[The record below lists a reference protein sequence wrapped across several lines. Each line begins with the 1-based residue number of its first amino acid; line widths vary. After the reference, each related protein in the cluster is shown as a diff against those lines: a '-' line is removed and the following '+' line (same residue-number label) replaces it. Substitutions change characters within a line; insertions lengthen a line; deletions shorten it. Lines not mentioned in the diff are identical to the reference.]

1 MFYFCFSRVLLTSL
15 LHSFDSLGKT
25 LLEDI
30 GIVHMY
36 GVASWRAL
44 VPPVW
49 TWIHHTLKNSKW
61 NATAGVLPP

>member
-44 VPPVW
+44 VPSCVDLDPSY
-49 TWIHHTLKNSKW
+49 LEKQ
-61 NATAGVLPP
+61 